1 MSNELQT
8 ILANNPAIVQTGLD
22 ADTLA
27 VAGGNTGSGSKR
39 ISIRGKN
46 FHKVVNG
53 KEVATVEDNYRDV
66 IIVKMS
72 HTAARTYYASAYKE
86 GVAVSPA
93 CWSGDS
99 NNPDKEVPEPQAS
112 SCSQCPQSV
121 KGSGMGG
128 TGSACRLSWRIA
140 VVLPNDPSGDILQM
154 VLPATSAFGKEVGG
168 KWPFRPYV
176 QMLANNNVSAGRV
189 VTRMQFDAKSSVP
202 RLLFSPVSAVSPDDV
217 EMLQRQGKAPDAEA
231 AVKMTVY
238 QTDSA
243 KVPEQTSQVLKTEPE
258 AKTEEV
264 IEEPEVVNKT
274 AEAPAKDITDI
285 MDKWGVK
292 D

>member
-1 MSNELQT
+1 
-8 ILANNPAIVQTGLD
+8 
-22 ADTLA
+22 
-27 VAGGNTGSGSKR
+27 
-39 ISIRGKN
+39 
-46 FHKVVNG
+46 
-53 KEVATVEDNYRDV
+53 
-66 IIVKMS
+66 
-72 HTAARTYYASAYKE
+72 
-86 GVAVSPA
+86 
-93 CWSGDS
+93 
-99 NNPDKEVPEPQAS
+99 
-112 SCSQCPQSV
+112 
-121 KGSGMGG
+121 
-128 TGSACRLSWRIA
+128 
-140 VVLPNDPSGDILQM
+140 
-154 VLPATSAFGKEVGG
+154 
-168 KWPFRPYV
+168 
-176 QMLANNNVSAGRV
+176 MLANNNVSAGRV

-243 KVPEQTSQVLKTEPE
+243 KVPEQTSQVLKTEPV